1 MNKEKLKHLFD
12 YLIVVFKHN
21 YYWIGFSVFT
31 YYLAFFLHTQKIV
44 LRNAPIRVVLLK
56 IFDSDLVLGLIV
68 VIATYTLLVSL
79 SNTRNLTARSIM
91 FVSQTFITIFLTI
104 GYLELDLALKDI
116 SIGSGALLFIIYL
129 TVSNVLKGN

>member
-1 MNKEKLKHLFD
+1 MDRLF
-12 YLIVVFKHN
+12 YFYVPF
-21 YYWIGFSVFT
+21 G
-31 YYLAFFLHTQKIV
+31 FFLHTQKIV

-79 SNTRNLTARSIM
+79 SNIRNLTARSIM
-91 FVSQTFITIFLTI
+91 FVSQAFITIFLTI